1 MFACDDSMGLTM
13 KVLTMM
19 FHNIIKD
26 FSASLPLCF
35 CIVLVYIDVK
45 LNRFIAHLLSD
56 KVLGFFE

>member
-1 MFACDDSMGLTM
+1 
-13 KVLTMM
+13 MM

-26 FSASLPLCF
+26 FSSSLPLCF

-56 KVLGFFE
+56 KVLGFVE